1 MICYTGLLHLINMS
15 NLFDHHIYP
24 NSRLG
29 QPANQPFI
37 EYNLKHPVANTDR
50 GVEENGYGR
59 KRECLFN
66 TACHCLS
73 PPLPSP
79 PLSCFHIIFSFNAKW
94 GWRIIQKIMVKRN
107 QIRESVTYLND
118 TRMILLLILVI
129 CHAEYRVLTLKRVY
143 ILKHTSPH
151 LERIS
156 LYLSQFLNRME

>member
-1 MICYTGLLHLINMS
+1 MTHSDLLRLVIPVCYILSICLIV
-15 NLFDHHIYP
+15 FDHHIYP

-66 TACHCLS
+66 TACHCL
-73 PPLPSP
+73 PPPPPHPLP
-79 PLSCFHIIFSFNAKW
+79 CFHIRYNDKL
-94 GWRIIQKIMVKRN
+94 IMVKRN

-129 CHAEYRVLTLKRVY
+129 CHAEYRVLTLKGLTCSNVRPL
-143 ILKHTSPH
+143 I
-151 LERIS
+151 
-156 LYLSQFLNRME
+156 